1 MDKKKKEPTHHPAP
15 IIVITCDM
23 ASLEYKI
30 SAEYINIKGDRCSL
44 TRQQIRETLALILE
58 QMDREDILR
67 NLK

>member
-1 MDKKKKEPTHHPAP
+1 MAKNKKEPARHPAP
-15 IIVITCDM
+15 VIVITCDM

-58 QMDREDILR
+58 QMDHEDILR
-67 NLK
+67 NLQ